1 MNNGFVFALIGVAL
15 NTAAQL
21 FLKATTN
28 RVGEISLEKPIL
40 ATAFS
45 IGSVPAFYAGM
56 ACYAISIVVWLVA
69 LSRLPVSVAYPLL
82 SVGYVVNAGLAYF
95 LFGET
100 LTMQKLLGIGFI
112 ILGVVLVAR
121 SA

>member
-1 MNNGFVFALIGVAL
+1 MNHGFTFALIGVAL

-40 ATAFS
+40 ATAYS
-45 IGSVPAFYAGM
+45 VAGVPAFYAGM
-56 ACYAISIVVWLVA
+56 ACYAVSIVVWLIA

-82 SVGYVVNAGLAYF
+82 SIGYVFNAILAYL
-95 LFGET
+95 LFGES
-100 LTMQKLLGIGFI
+100 LSVQKLVGIGFI
-112 ILGVVLVAR
+112 ILGVVVVAR
-121 SA
+121 SS

>member
-1 MNNGFVFALIGVAL
+1 MNSGFVFALIGVAL

-28 RVGEISLEKPIL
+28 RVGEISLDKPIL
-40 ATAFS
+40 NTAFS

-69 LSRLPVSVAYPLL
+69 LSKLPVSVAYPLL
-82 SVGYVVNAGLAYF
+82 SVGYVFNAILAYA
-95 LFGET
+95 LFDES
-100 LTMQKLLGIGFI
+100 LSMQKLIGIGFI
-112 ILGVVLVAR
+112 ILGVVIVAR
-121 SA
+121 AP

>member
-1 MNNGFVFALIGVAL
+1 MNSGFTFALIGVAL

-28 RVGEISLEKPIL
+28 RVGELSLAKPL
-40 ATAFS
+40 LTTALS

-56 ACYAISIVVWLVA
+56 ACYAVSIVVWLLA

-82 SVGYVVNAGLAYF
+82 SVGYVFNALLAYA
-95 LFGET
+95 LFDES
-100 LTMQKLLGIGFI
+100 LSMQKFVGIAFI
-112 ILGVVLVAR
+112 IIGVVIVAR

>member
-1 MNNGFVFALIGVAL
+1 MNNGFIFALIGVAL

-28 RVGEISLEKPIL
+28 RVGEISFEKPL
-40 ATAFS
+40 LTTAVT

-56 ACYAISIVVWLVA
+56 ACYAVSVVVWLVA

-82 SVGYVVNAGLAYF
+82 SIGYVFNALLAYA
-95 LFGET
+95 LFGES
-100 LTMQKLLGIGFI
+100 LTVQKLVGIGFI
-112 ILGVVLVAR
+112 ILGVVIVAR